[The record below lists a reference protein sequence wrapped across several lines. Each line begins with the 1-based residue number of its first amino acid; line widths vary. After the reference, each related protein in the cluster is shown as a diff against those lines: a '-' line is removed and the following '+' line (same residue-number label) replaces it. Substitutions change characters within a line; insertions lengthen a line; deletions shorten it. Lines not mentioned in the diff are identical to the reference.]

1 MSDDTF
7 RPHIPGA
14 NPADIPP
21 MNPSANNPMP
31 DGVKISGKIP
41 AALQA
46 VLNSQPTVSDPSAA
60 AQAIPPSIPPVAPQQ
75 PTYAQPNYQN
85 PPQPSYQ
92 APAQP
97 NAAPNYSQQGNPNLH
112 NLLERLKGQNYVYE
126 EITLP
131 SLGKFYD
138 GIDGPK
144 NGVLHIRPMTG
155 EDEQI
160 LATPRFVKKGQAI
173 NMIFSRCIQE
183 QIKVADLLSAD
194 RTFLLIY
201 LRGISYGTEYEVE
214 IKDPDSDRKFT
225 TIIDLDSL
233 PVERCPDDF
242 GTDLSGVLPKSGFR
256 FSYRFSRG
264 RDETELQEYRD
275 RKLKVSGDSGSDDSL
290 IYRTAQL
297 VEQIEGVGNKTEIMT
312 LLRNLPI
319 QDLTYL
325 RNLVTEPPFGVDTQV
340 SIISPVTSDEFSIEL
355 PLEANF
361 FFPRNRK
368 KEKTQ
373 A

>member
-1 MSDDTF
+1 MNDDTF
-7 RPHIPGA
+7 RPQIPNQA
-14 NPADIPP
+14 MPENFNSNPA
-21 MNPSANNPMP
+21 NNNPASE
-31 DGVKISGKIP
+31 GVKISGKIP

-46 VLNSQPTVSDPSAA
+46 ALNSQGALPQNTNPS
-60 AQAIPPSIPPVAPQQ
+60 QAMPPPVQPATNYVPPVQPQM
-75 PTYAQPNYQN
+75 QPNQPFPAQN
-85 PPQPSYQ
+85 PNV
-92 APAQP
+92 
-97 NAAPNYSQQGNPNLH
+97 NAGQQFSNNSNL
-112 NLLERLKGQNYVYE
+112 NSLLERLKGQNYTYE
-126 EITLP
+126 EIVLP

-138 GIDGPK
+138 GTDGPT

-183 QIKVADLLSAD
+183 QIRVDSLLSAD

-225 TIIDLDSL
+225 TVIDLDSL
-233 PVERCPDDF
+233 PIERCPE
-242 GTDLSGVLPKSGFR
+242 DLASQLSDILPKSGFR

-264 RDETELQEYRD
+264 RDETDLQEHKD
-275 RKLKVSGDSGSDDSL
+275 RRIKISGDSGTDDSL
-290 IYRTAQL
+290 LYRTAQL
-297 VEQIEGVGNKTEIMT
+297 VEQIEGITNKTELLT

-319 QDLTYL
+319 QDLSYL
-325 RNLVTEPPFGVDTQV
+325 RNLVTEPPFGVDTKV
-340 SIISPVTSDEFSIEL
+340 SIISPVTSDEFTIEL

>member
-1 MSDDTF
+1 MNDDTF
-7 RPHIPGA
+7 RPQGHGQNVPNNIPV
-14 NPADIPP
+14 NSP
-21 MNPSANNPMP
+21 ANNTAAE
-31 DGVKISGKIP
+31 GVRISGKIP

-46 VLNSQPTVSDPSAA
+46 VLNSQQNSAEG
-60 AQAIPPSIPPVAPQQ
+60 QPYSVPPVQPPVPPMQQPPVQPQPNNFQQPQYQAAPQTSNAT
-75 PTYAQPNYQN
+75 PQN
-85 PPQPSYQ
+85 VAYSNSNL
-92 APAQP
+92 
-97 NAAPNYSQQGNPNLH
+97 NA
-112 NLLERLKGQNYVYE
+112 LLEKLKGQNYVYE
-126 EITLP
+126 EIVLP

-138 GIDGPK
+138 GTDCPT

-183 QIKVADLLSAD
+183 QIKVADLLSVD

-225 TIIDLDSL
+225 TVIDLDTL
-233 PVERCPDDF
+233 PVEKCPEDF
-242 GTDLSGVLPKSGFR
+242 GSDLSGVLPKSGFR
-256 FSYRFSRG
+256 FSYRFSKG
-264 RDETELQEYRD
+264 KDETDLQDHRD
-275 RKLKVSGDSGSDDSL
+275 RRLKISGDSGSDDSL
-290 IYRTAQL
+290 LYRTAQL
-297 VEQIEGVGNKTEIMT
+297 VEQIEGIANKTEIVT

-325 RNLVTEPPFGVDTQV
+325 RNLVTEPPFGVDTKV
-340 SIISPVTSDEFSIEL
+340 TIISPVTSDEFTIEL